1 MPYSNQ
7 HKFTALPQRQKKYAK
22 TKTALLNA
30 LLEELDNKPLAE
42 VVIRELCNTAE
53 VSEPTFFNY
62 FDSKH
67 HMLVYFIQLWSI
79 EMNALAVECEA
90 ANTSY
95 TETIKSIFIKTAEQI
110 IEHPRV
116 MLEVIAFQAQSP
128 QLNPHTI
135 SEGEKW
141 LFFDAVEGVE
151 DLEGMGL
158 ESILPPL
165 IYKAV
170 TAGELD
176 KNCDQEILF
185 LTLSALFMGTSL
197 LVLQHDPKLLPGAFA
212 AQLDLVLSRS

>member
-1 MPYSNQ
+1 M
-7 HKFTALPQRQKKYAK
+7 
-22 TKTALLNA
+22 
-30 LLEELDNKPLAE
+30 
-42 VVIRELCNTAE
+42 
-53 VSEPTFFNY
+53 
-62 FDSKH
+62 
-67 HMLVYFIQLWSI
+67 
-79 EMNALAVECEA
+79 
-90 ANTSY
+90 
-95 TETIKSIFIKTAEQI
+95 
-110 IEHPRV
+110 
-116 MLEVIAFQAQSP
+116 
-128 QLNPHTI
+128 
-135 SEGEKW
+135 
-141 LFFDAVEGVE
+141 FFDAVEGAE